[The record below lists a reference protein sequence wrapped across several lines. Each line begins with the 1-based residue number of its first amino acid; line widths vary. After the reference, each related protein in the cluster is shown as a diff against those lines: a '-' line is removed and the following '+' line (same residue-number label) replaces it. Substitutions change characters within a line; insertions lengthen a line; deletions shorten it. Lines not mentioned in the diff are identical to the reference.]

1 MATRASLSQRRRFNA
16 PPLQLNAAPVVAHIP
31 TPEMPRFERQNAI
44 PWEDENIIENNMDNR
59 ERVFRASLA
68 NVRLHRNIDE

>member
-1 MATRASLSQRRRFNA
+1 MATRAPLSQRRRFNA
-16 PPLQLNAAPVVAHIP
+16 PPLQLNAAPVVAPIP

-44 PWEDENIIENNMDNR
+44 PWDDNIMENNMDNR

-68 NVRLHRNIDE
+68 NVRLHRNIDG